1 MKWLAS
7 ILAELFKA
15 LLSWGAHEARP
26 RAEGADSDA
35 QTRRRL
41 IARIRQTWGGDR

>member
-7 ILAELFKA
+7 IFAEIFKA
-15 LLSWGAHEARP
+15 LLSWGAREARP
-26 RAEGADSDA
+26 RAEGADPDA

-41 IARIRQTWGGDR
+41 IARIRRTWGGGR